1 MVTAA
6 LSSRGLYTPED
17 QKNPTKLLALNPIK
31 LKIIGNKHTHIRI
44 LTHAR
49 TFMNITLMQQ
59 VGPFQDHA
67 DLYYFNYIALLLPL

>member
-6 LSSRGLYTPED
+6 FSSRGLYTPED

-49 TFMNITLMQQ
+49 ILMNINLMQQ

-67 DLYYFNYIALLLPL
+67 DLYFSKLYFLLLLP